1 MAEDGDVA
9 ASLLEDVFAGDE
21 AGAPFEF
28 VGAVFF
34 GVGGDVFLGDAVDD
48 GSDFGPDAGAGAHG
62 ARFVGGVQDEIG
74 EVPAI
79 AGGDVFQGFEFDVLD
94 GGAGSFDAVAGGGD
108 DDLALAQDAS
118 DDGTDGIIAAVAGA
132 DGLLDGELH
141 ELFLGFVSGRDHFL

>member
-9 ASLLEDVFAGDE
+9 ASLLEDVWAGDE

-34 GVGGDVFLGDAVDD
+34 AVGVDVFLRDAVDD

-74 EVPAI
+74 EIAAI
-79 AGGDVFQGFEFDVLD
+79 AGGDVFQGFELDVLD
-94 GGAGSFDAVAGGGD
+94 GGAGSLHTIAGGGD
-108 DDLALAQDAS
+108 DDLALSQDARY
-118 DDGTDGIIAAVAGA
+118 DGTDGVIAAVAGA
-132 DGLLDGELH
+132 HGLFDGELH
-141 ELFLGFVSGRDHFL
+141 E